1 MGDLDAVQPF
11 RVPEALTDVS
21 EATAVMAPTDRDLAD
36 RVVRDGDEAAFRTL
50 YRRYTPGLYRFALR
64 LLGGNEMEAEEMVQQ
79 TWVKAVEGL
88 GSFRWEAAF
97 GTWLRGIELNCCRAT
112 FRRKDFRWLS
122 LDEHSEPTAAVD
134 RPHERIDL
142 ESALARLPT
151 GYRTVVVLHDVEGF
165 THEEIGDRLGI
176 SANTSKSQLSRG
188 RRLLRSLLA
197 PPEGQR
203 ARV

>member
-1 MGDLDAVQPF
+1 M
-11 RVPEALTDVS
+11 T
-21 EATAVMAPTDRDLAD
+21 APTDRDLAD
-36 RVVRDGDEAAFRTL
+36 RVVREGDETAFRAL
-50 YRRYTPGLYRFALR
+50 YRRHTPGLYRFVLR
-64 LLGGNEMEAEEMVQQ
+64 LAGNELDAEDLVQQ

-88 GSFRWEAAF
+88 PTFRWEAAF
-97 GTWLRGIELNCCRAT
+97 GTWLRGIGLNCCRGA
-112 FRRKDFRWLS
+112 FRRKDSRWLA
-122 LDEHSEPTAAVD
+122 LDEHAEPTATVD

-142 ESALARLPT
+142 ESALGRLPI

-165 THEEIGDRLGI
+165 THEEIGERLGI

-197 PPEGQR
+197 PPDGQR

>member
-1 MGDLDAVQPF
+1 ML
-11 RVPEALTDVS
+11 EALTGVS
-21 EATAVMAPTDRDLAD
+21 EATAVTAPTDRDLAD
-36 RVVRDGDEAAFRTL
+36 RVARDGDEAAFRTL
-50 YRRYTPGLYRFALR
+50 YRRYTPGLYRFVLR
-64 LLGGNEMEAEEMVQQ
+64 LLAGNEVDAEDLVQQ

-88 GSFRWEAAF
+88 PSFRWEAAF
-97 GTWLRGIELNCCRAT
+97 GTWLRGIGLNCCRAT
-112 FRRKDFRWLS
+112 FRRQDAKWLA
-122 LDEHSEPTAAVD
+122 LDDRSEPTATVD

-165 THEEIGDRLGI
+165 THEEIGERLGI
-176 SANTSKSQLSRG
+176 SANTSKSQLSRA